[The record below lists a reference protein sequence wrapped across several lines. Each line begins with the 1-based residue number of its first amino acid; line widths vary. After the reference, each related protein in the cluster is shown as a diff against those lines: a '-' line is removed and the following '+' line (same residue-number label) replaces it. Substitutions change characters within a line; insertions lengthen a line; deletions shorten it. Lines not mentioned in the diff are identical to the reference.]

1 MGIYSHCIS
10 PFIIFLNI
18 KEASLSKVIP
28 LLPNLLPSSFG
39 YSFYTSQ
46 FNKKS
51 FNKRVQYKQ
60 NLRVL
65 ITKNQ

>member
-28 LLPNLLPSSFG
+28 LLPNLLLPSLG
-39 YSFYTSQ
+39 GVGGGFYL
-46 FNKKS
+46 
-51 FNKRVQYKQ
+51 YKLVPLLYLYLVHIFPYQ
-60 NLRVL
+60 C
-65 ITKNQ
+65 